1 MHIDP
6 ISPSSEQE
14 IPLFPLKVVLFPG
27 GILPLHIFEQR
38 YKLMIQFCVENQSP
52 FGVVLIKDGQEAGDH
67 AEPHRVGT
75 AVQIVEIDR
84 LEDGR
89 MNLITSGQYRFEILE
104 IQQDLPYLVAK
115 IRVPSLMEIE
125 NHENLEPITAEAGE
139 LYQNYESLLE
149 QFLLSWAIPEAIP
162 SVPRHLAYQIGMR
175 LQISLDEKQQL
186 LEVFPVD
193 QLLKREVVVLKR
205 ETYKFEFNLAARSN

>member
-14 IPLFPLKVVLFPG
+14 TPLFPLNVVLFPG

-38 YKLMIQFCVENQSP
+38 YKLMIQLCVENQSP
-52 FGVVLIKDGQEAGDH
+52 FGVVLIKDGEEVGGH

-89 MNLITSGQYRFEILE
+89 MNLITSGQYRFEIIE
-104 IQQDLPYLVAK
+104 IQRDHSYLVAK
-115 IRVPSLMEIE
+115 VRVPSLIEIE
-125 NHENLEPITAEAGE
+125 NHENLESITAEAEE

-149 QFLLSWAIPEAIP
+149 QLLILWKTPETIP

-175 LQISLDEKQQL
+175 LKIPLEEKQQL
-186 LEVFPVD
+186 LEMFPVD
-193 QLLKREVVVLKR
+193 QLLKREIVVLKR
-205 ETYKFEFNLAARSN
+205 ETYKFKLQLAARNN

>member
-14 IPLFPLKVVLFPG
+14 IPLFPLNVVLFPC

-52 FGVVLIKDGQEAGDH
+52 FGVVLIKDGEEVGGH

-89 MNLITSGQYRFEILE
+89 MNLITSGQYRFEIIE
-104 IQQDLPYLVAK
+104 IQRDQSYLVAK
-115 IRVPSLMEIE
+115 VRVPSLIEIE
-125 NHENLEPITAEAGE
+125 NHENLESITAEAGE

-149 QFLLSWAIPEAIP
+149 QLLILWKTPETIP

-175 LQISLDEKQQL
+175 LQIPLEEKQQL
-186 LEVFPVD
+186 LEMFPVD
-193 QLLKREVVVLKR
+193 QLLKREIVVLKR
-205 ETYKFEFNLAARSN
+205 ETYKFKLQLAAPNN

>member
-14 IPLFPLKVVLFPG
+14 IPLFPLNVVLFPG

-52 FGVVLIKDGQEAGDH
+52 FGVVLIKDGEEVGGH

-84 LEDGR
+84 LKDGR
-89 MNLITSGQYRFEILE
+89 MNLTTFGQYRFEIIE
-104 IQQDLPYLVAK
+104 IQGDQPYLVAK
-115 IRVPSLMEIE
+115 IRIPSLIEIE
-125 NHENLEPITAEAGE
+125 NHENLEPIIAEADQ

-149 QFLLSWAIPEAIP
+149 QLLILWKTPKTIP

-175 LQISLDEKQQL
+175 LQIPLEEKQQL
-186 LEVFPVD
+186 LEMFPVD
-193 QLLKREVVVLKR
+193 QLLKREIVVLKR
-205 ETYKFEFNLAARSN
+205 ETYKFKLQLAAPNN